1 MDLNVPK
8 HIAIIMDG
16 NGRWAQEK
24 GKSRFYGH
32 YAGAEVVEPVT
43 LKAKELGVGYLTLFA
58 FSTENWKR
66 PKEEIDVLFRLFKE
80 YLIRKEESILKNGIK
95 MKFIGRKDRI
105 PQELL
110 QYMDSIEQKT
120 NKNNAITLTLAVDYG
135 GLDDITRAFNKLLN
149 RGRLVSQK
157 NKVTQEDI
165 KRALDT
171 HFLPAVDLLIR
182 TGNEKRISNFL
193 LWDIAYAEIFFCE
206 KYWPDFTP
214 EDLCMIVE
222 DFSKRKRRFG
232 AVQPVDMI

>member
-32 YAGAEVVEPVT
+32 YAGAEVVEPIT
-43 LKAKELGVGYLTLFA
+43 LRAKELGVRYITLFA

-66 PKEEIDVLFRLFKE
+66 PKKEIDVLFRLFKE
-80 YLIRKEESILKNGIK
+80 YLIRKEESIMKNSIR
-95 MKFIGRKDRI
+95 MRFIGRKEKIDKDLI
-105 PQELL
+105 S
-110 QYMDSIEQKT
+110 YMAYMEEKT
-120 NKNNAITLTLAVDYG
+120 SQNNGITLTIAIDYG
-135 GLDDITRAFNKLLN
+135 GLDDITRAFNKLLEE
-149 RGRLVSQK
+149 K
-157 NKVTQEDI
+157 KEFVTQDDI
-165 KRALDT
+165 KKALDT
-171 HFLPAVDLLIR
+171 EFLPEVDLLIR

-193 LWDIAYAEIFFCE
+193 LWDLAYAEIFFCE

-214 EDLCMIVE
+214 KDLELTVE

-232 AVQPVDMI
+232 AVIPVA

>member
-43 LKAKELGVGYLTLFA
+43 LKAKELGVSYITLFA

-66 PKEEIDVLFRLFKE
+66 PKEEIDVLFKLFKE

-105 PQELL
+105 PEELL
-110 QYMDSIEQKT
+110 QYMEDIEQKT
-120 NKNNAITLTLAVDYG
+120 RENSSITLTLAVDYG
-135 GLDDITRAFNKLLN
+135 GLDDITRAFSKLLKE
-149 RGRLVSQK
+149 K
-157 NKVTQEDI
+157 NEVNQEDI
-165 KRALDT
+165 KKALDT
-171 HFLPAVDLLIR
+171 CFLPAVDLLIR

-193 LWDIAYAEIFFCE
+193 LWDLAYAELFFCE

>member
-32 YAGAEVVEPVT
+32 YAGAEVVEPIT
-43 LKAKELGVGYLTLFA
+43 LRAKELGVRYITLFA

-80 YLIRKEESILKNGIK
+80 YLIRKEESIMKNSIR
-95 MKFIGRKDRI
+95 MRFIGRKERI
-105 PQELL
+105 DKDLIS
-110 QYMDSIEQKT
+110 YMAYMEEKT
-120 NKNNAITLTLAVDYG
+120 SQNKGITLTIAIDYG
-135 GLDDITRAFNKLLN
+135 GLDDITRAFNKLLEE
-149 RGRLVSQK
+149 K
-157 NKVTQEDI
+157 KEFVTQDDI
-165 KRALDT
+165 KKALDT
-171 HFLPAVDLLIR
+171 EFLPEVDLLIR

-193 LWDIAYAEIFFCE
+193 LWDLAYAEIFFCE

-214 EDLCMIVE
+214 KDLELTVE

-232 AVQPVDMI
+232 AVIPVA

>member
-43 LKAKELGVGYLTLFA
+43 LKAKELGVSYITLFA

-66 PKEEIDVLFRLFKE
+66 PKEEIDVLFKLFKE

-105 PQELL
+105 PEELL
-110 QYMDSIEQKT
+110 QYMEDIEQKT
-120 NKNNAITLTLAVDYG
+120 RENSSITLTLAVDYG
-135 GLDDITRAFNKLLN
+135 GLDDITRAFSKLLKE
-149 RGRLVSQK
+149 K
-157 NKVTQEDI
+157 NEVNQEDI
-165 KRALDT
+165 KKALDT
-171 HFLPAVDLLIR
+171 CFLPAVDLLIR

>member
-32 YAGAEVVEPVT
+32 YAGAEVVEPIT
-43 LKAKELGVGYLTLFA
+43 LKAKELGVSYITLFA

-66 PKEEIDVLFRLFKE
+66 PKEEIDVLFKLFKE
-80 YLIRKEESILKNGIK
+80 YLIRKEESILKNSIR

-105 PQELL
+105 PEELL
-110 QYMDSIEQKT
+110 RYMNSIEQKT
-120 NKNNAITLTLAVDYG
+120 DKNNAITLTLAVDYG
-135 GLDDITRAFNKLLN
+135 GLDDITRAFNKLLKE
-149 RGRLVSQK
+149 K
-157 NKVTQEDI
+157 NEVTQEDI
-165 KRALDT
+165 KKALDT
-171 HFLPAVDLLIR
+171 CFLPAVDLLIR

-193 LWDIAYAEIFFCE
+193 LWDLAYAELFFCE

>member
-43 LKAKELGVGYLTLFA
+43 LKAKELGVSYLTLFA

-66 PKEEIDVLFRLFKE
+66 PKEEIDVLFKLFKE

-105 PQELL
+105 PEELL
-110 QYMDSIEQKT
+110 QYMEDIEQKT
-120 NKNNAITLTLAVDYG
+120 RENSSITLTLAVDYG
-135 GLDDITRAFNKLLN
+135 GLDDITRAFNKLLAK
-149 RGRLVSQK
+149 K
-157 NKVTQEDI
+157 NKITQEDI
-165 KRALDT
+165 KKALDT
-171 HFLPAVDLLIR
+171 YFLPAVDLLIR

-193 LWDIAYAEIFFCE
+193 LWDLAYAELFFCE

>member
-32 YAGAEVVEPVT
+32 YAGAEVVEPIT
-43 LKAKELGVGYLTLFA
+43 LKAKELGVSYLTLFA

-66 PKEEIDVLFRLFKE
+66 PREEIDVLFKLFKE

-105 PQELL
+105 PKDLL
-110 QYMDSIEQKT
+110 QYMEDIEQKT
-120 NKNNAITLTLAVDYG
+120 RKNSSIILTLAVDYG
-135 GLDDITRAFNKLLN
+135 GLDDITRAFNKLLKE
-149 RGRLVSQK
+149 K
-157 NKVTQEDI
+157 NEVTQEDI
-165 KRALDT
+165 KKALDT
-171 HFLPAVDLLIR
+171 CFLPAVDLLIR

-193 LWDIAYAEIFFCE
+193 LWDLAYAELFFCE

>member
-32 YAGAEVVEPVT
+32 YVGAEVVEPIT
-43 LKAKELGVGYLTLFA
+43 LRAKELGVRYITLFA

-80 YLIRKEESILKNGIK
+80 YLIRKEESIMKNSIR
-95 MKFIGRKDRI
+95 MRFIGRKEKIDKDLI
-105 PQELL
+105 S
-110 QYMDSIEQKT
+110 YMAYMEEKT
-120 NKNNAITLTLAVDYG
+120 SQNNGITLTIAIDYG
-135 GLDDITRAFNKLLN
+135 GLDDITRAFNKLLEE
-149 RGRLVSQK
+149 K
-157 NKVTQEDI
+157 KEFVTQDDI
-165 KRALDT
+165 KKALDT
-171 HFLPAVDLLIR
+171 EFLPEVDLLIR

-193 LWDIAYAEIFFCE
+193 LWDLAYAEIFFCE

-214 EDLCMIVE
+214 KDLELTVE

-232 AVQPVDMI
+232 AVIPVA

>member
-43 LKAKELGVGYLTLFA
+43 LKAKELGVSYITLFA

-66 PKEEIDVLFRLFKE
+66 PKEEIDVLFKLFKE

-105 PQELL
+105 PEELL
-110 QYMDSIEQKT
+110 QYMEDIEQKT
-120 NKNNAITLTLAVDYG
+120 RENSSITLTLAVDYG
-135 GLDDITRAFNKLLN
+135 GLDDITRAFNKLLKE
-149 RGRLVSQK
+149 K
-157 NKVTQEDI
+157 NEVNQEDI
-165 KRALDT
+165 KKALDT
-171 HFLPAVDLLIR
+171 CFLPAVDLLIR